1 MKITIY
7 NYTKDLPLFENL
19 LPDNIKET
27 GVPFLNKFLK
37 LYGKKPEIDAAIDYI
52 LDCIN
57 EIVEKQDF
65 KSNATG
71 EDYEIPQLNFK
82 DHENYM
88 KFLLYLAAKV
98 EEQKEFENIK
108 KKEPKER
115 IKIYYTVF
123 DRVLKNAKEEQPS
136 LYLKVINEDRANE
149 LIYDYQLRQYVHEYF
164 EREGLC
170 IRKLPTI
177 GKKYNDRECKPVRE
191 ILKECS
197 SEGKKVSK
205 AGKKEKKTKPTTKK
219 KTNDKQEITEEPTEL
234 AIIKKI
240 VAWQDKVKTKTQIY
254 NFIRQLQNAIIQKKV
269 RKTSEFAP
277 LIMEIQH
284 FLIELF
290 ENLRSGTKTIQI
302 PESLFTQCKNQSNY
316 KWADHVTVIKKYI
329 NILSETKTSLKD
341 KAKALLK
348 KIDTSSF
355 NPQMQEAI
363 NDIKNSLEYYLNGKT
378 DKPQLH
384 IYTLQGLMGLA
395 GIAGLG
401 NIENPA
407 ISSGNDTT
415 VYSSMAIKDKTFDLL
430 NLYGKW
436 KNLLGHVSVPFKL
449 MFWGGG
455 GSGKTTLALEFAG
468 FLAKNLNKKCL
479 FVPNEEKTGHT
490 FVEKLNRTQ
499 ASSPNLDV
507 SDELPTNLSI
517 YDVIFLDSITT
528 MNIGLETMIQLIGQ
542 YPRHSWVWLFQT
554 TKEGTFRGDQNWQH
568 LVDAEIYC
576 SNGKA
581 RTLKNRFGGKEEIDI
596 Y

>member
-1 MKITIY
+1 
-7 NYTKDLPLFENL
+7 
-19 LPDNIKET
+19 
-27 GVPFLNKFLK
+27 
-37 LYGKKPEIDAAIDYI
+37 
-52 LDCIN
+52 
-57 EIVEKQDF
+57 
-65 KSNATG
+65 
-71 EDYEIPQLNFK
+71 
-82 DHENYM
+82 
-88 KFLLYLAAKV
+88 
-98 EEQKEFENIK
+98 
-108 KKEPKER
+108 
-115 IKIYYTVF
+115 
-123 DRVLKNAKEEQPS
+123 
-136 LYLKVINEDRANE
+136 
-149 LIYDYQLRQYVHEYF
+149 
-164 EREGLC
+164 
-170 IRKLPTI
+170 
-177 GKKYNDRECKPVRE
+177 
-191 ILKECS
+191 
-197 SEGKKVSK
+197 
-205 AGKKEKKTKPTTKK
+205 
-219 KTNDKQEITEEPTEL
+219 
-234 AIIKKI
+234 
-240 VAWQDKVKTKTQIY
+240 
-254 NFIRQLQNAIIQKKV
+254 
-269 RKTSEFAP
+269 
-277 LIMEIQH
+277 MEIQH
-284 FLIELF
+284 FLIKLF

-316 KWADHVTVIKKYI
+316 KWADHVMVIKKYI
-329 NILSETKTSLKD
+329 NILSETKTSLEN

-348 KIDTSSF
+348 KIETSSF

-363 NDIKNSLEYYLNGKT
+363 NDIKSSLEYYLNGKT

-407 ISSGNDTT
+407 LSSGNDTT

-490 FVEKLNRTQ
+490 FVEKLNRTHS
-499 ASSPNLDV
+499 SSPNLDV